1 MALTECR
8 QGTVTTVNSITPAT
22 IGLGVLGIMLMFTAA
37 GTMVIVPAGFR
48 AAVFNCVSGVE
59 HRTLSEGTHLMV
71 PILESP
77 VMYEVRTQTYTMS
90 HAFDEGEKQGD
101 DSVNA
106 LSADGQ
112 KVHIDVSVRYHL
124 NADEI
129 YKLHDQIGP
138 QYLAKI
144 IRPEAQT
151 VIRNIV
157 SRYTVTQLYS
167 NARQE
172 IQEQMKD
179 QMVAGLGKYNIILDD
194 LLLRNIGFSDAFAS
208 AIEQK
213 QVALQEAE
221 RMKYVLQKEEL
232 EKQRK
237 VIAATGDAEAIKRRA
252 AALREN
258 PLLIQYEYVQKLAPN
273 VKAVIA
279 DQKMLMNVG
288 DIFKDEK

>member
-1 MALTECR
+1 MDALKNP
-8 QGTVTTVNSITPAT
+8 GTIFL
-22 IGLGVLGIMLMFTAA
+22 GLIVVLIVFLAA
-37 GTMVIVPAGFR
+37 GAMVIVPAGFR
-48 AAVFNCVSGVE
+48 GAVFNCFNGVE
-59 HRTLSEGTHLMV
+59 KRTLSEGTHLLV

-77 VMYEVRTQTYTMS
+77 VLYEVRTQTYTMS

-101 DSVNA
+101 DSVTA

-124 NADEI
+124 NAEEI
-129 YKLHDQIGP
+129 DKLHDQIGP

-167 NARQE
+167 NARQD
-172 IQEQMKD
+172 IQEQMKQ
-179 QMVAGLGKYNIILDD
+179 QMLTGLGKYNIILDD

-213 QVALQEAE
+213 QVALQDAE

-237 VIAATGDAEAIKRRA
+237 IIAATGDAEAIKRRA
-252 AALREN
+252 AALKEN
-258 PLLIQYEYVQKLAPN
+258 PLLIQYKYVQKLAPN

-288 DIFKDEK
+288 DIFKEEK

>member
-1 MALTECR
+1 MDLFKKPWIL
-8 QGTVTTVNSITPAT
+8 GYLF
-22 IGLGVLGIMLMFTAA
+22 IGVFLFVSLA
-37 GTMVIVPAGFR
+37 GLLVVVPAGYR
-48 AAVFNCVSGVE
+48 AAVFNCMSGVE
-59 HRTLSEGTHLMV
+59 HRNLLEGTHLLV

-77 VMYEVRTQTYTMS
+77 VLYEVRTQTYTMS
-90 HAFDEGEKQGD
+90 HVFDEGDKSGD
-101 DSVNA
+101 DSVTA

-129 YKLHDQIGP
+129 WKLHDSIGP

-151 VIRNIV
+151 DIRNVV

-167 NARQE
+167 AARHE
-172 IQEQMKD
+172 IQEQMKN
-179 QMVAGLGKYNIILDD
+179 QMVAGLAKYDIVLDD
-194 LLLRNIGFSDAFAS
+194 LLLRNIGFSDAFAT

-221 RMKYVLQKEEL
+221 RMKYILQREES

-237 VIAATGDAEAIKRRA
+237 IIAATGDAEAIRRRA
-252 AALREN
+252 QALKEN
-258 PLLIQYEYVQKLAPN
+258 PLLVQYEYVQKLAPN

-279 DQKMLMNVG
+279 DQKMIMNVG
-288 DIFKDEK
+288 NLFDEK